1 MLHIKNL
8 LNKSIKKSGTAMQ
21 IEAALVL
28 KQFEK
33 ELKKLMGEE
42 IGEKVKAVSLKN
54 QSLTVA
60 VLSSVMASEIKLRE
74 PDIIEAINRFFDREV
89 VKSLRFIH

>member
-1 MLHIKNL
+1 
-8 LNKSIKKSGTAMQ
+8 MQ

-89 VKSLRFIH
+89 VKSLRFIL